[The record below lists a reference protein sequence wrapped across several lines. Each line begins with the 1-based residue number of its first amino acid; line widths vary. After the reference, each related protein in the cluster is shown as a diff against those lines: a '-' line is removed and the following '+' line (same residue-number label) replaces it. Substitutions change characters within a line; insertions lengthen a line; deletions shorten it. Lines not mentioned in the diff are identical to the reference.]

1 MLREMVDLLDYSLG
15 YIRQSVADLSDEE
28 LVAQPAGVPNHAMWT
43 LGHVTFSC
51 QGIAGELGVEPWLP
65 ADWEATFGY
74 GSTPSADLARYP
86 TKAEMLAQLAG
97 AANRLRE
104 ALLAADESVLKQSV
118 PDEALPT
125 MGHILLQVVVAHT
138 AYHAGQLTVWRRAI
152 GKQAP
157 AVFV

>member
-1 MLREMVDLLDYSLG
+1 MTAANRGAADLACRSPVQLVLLEFEWRWTMLREMVDLLDYSLG

-86 TKAEMLAQLAG
+86 TKAEMRGPQ
-97 AANRLRE
+97 
-104 ALLAADESVLKQSV
+104 
-118 PDEALPT
+118 
-125 MGHILLQVVVAHT
+125 
-138 AYHAGQLTVWRRAI
+138 
-152 GKQAP
+152 
-157 AVFV
+157 